1 MTIATLIGSGLT
13 ALGLFLLHR
22 RTGMGRQLHGAAAAG
37 DAASLAQNMLARD
50 MATEDLRRYIG
61 FQRMEAPLFDSERGV
76 VQYHAQPDGAPAEI
90 AIHPA
95 DCAEFAAA
103 AGREEAIV
111 EFLPAEGQDF
121 KSHLLILRGN
131 RGGPC
136 WATGLLVTLKP
147 SRRIIDILAKQAR
160 LIDLGRAAATIG
172 HEIKQ
177 PLFTI
182 AVAAE
187 SLRILATKAHNRD
200 DAAHMLDRID
210 RIADQV
216 SRTQGIIEHISHYG
230 KMDGDLSRHADII
243 EAARAAH
250 GFLAPVI
257 EEQRIDVEMTL
268 ADGRQEARASRIE
281 LEQVFVN
288 ALQNAVDAIGMRR
301 SQGWD
306 GAGRIAIT
314 VERKGATIR
323 CRVMDNGVGLG
334 PSVGISAFNAFF
346 TTKSD
351 KGTGIG
357 LYISHGI
364 VTRAGGTI
372 ALHPAEGGL
381 SEREDAYE
389 GEDRQNRQGT
399 VLEIEFPAT
408 DPAAIA

>member
-1 MTIATLIGSGLT
+1 MTIGMLIGSGVT
-13 ALGLFLLHR
+13 VALGLFLLHR
-22 RTGMGRQLHGAAAAG
+22 LTGMRRPLHGSAVSG
-37 DAASLAQNMLARD
+37 DAVGLARD
-50 MATEDLRRYIG
+50 IAAEDLRHYID
-61 FQRMEAPLFDSERGV
+61 FQRMGAPLFDSERGV
-76 VQYHAQPDGAPAEI
+76 VQYHAHPDGALNEI

-95 DCAEFAAA
+95 DCAEFVAA

-121 KSHLLILRGN
+121 ENHLLILRGN

-136 WATGLLVTLKP
+136 WATGLLVTIKP

-160 LIDLGRAAATIG
+160 LIDLGRTAATIG

-187 SLRILATKAHNRD
+187 SLRILATRVHDGD
-200 DAAHMLDRID
+200 DASHMLDRID
-210 RIADQV
+210 RIAEQV

-230 KMDGDLSRHADII
+230 KADNDLSRHANII
-243 EAARAAH
+243 EAVSAAH
-250 GFLAPVI
+250 SFLAPMI
-257 EEQRIDVEMTL
+257 EDQRIDVEMAL
-268 ADGRQEARASRIE
+268 AEGRHEARASHIE

-288 ALQNAVDAIGMRR
+288 ALQNAVDAIGIRR

-314 VERKGATIR
+314 VERNGATIR
-323 CRVMDNGVGLG
+323 CRVMDNGIGLG

-357 LYISHGI
+357 LYISQGI

-372 ALHPAEGGL
+372 ALYPVEGGQCTCG
-381 SEREDAYE
+381 D
-389 GEDRQNRQGT
+389 GKNRQGT

-408 DPAAIA
+408 DPVTIA